1 MNRIPDTPSPGLI
14 QDRGNL
20 QNSQFSSHSRKQSVN
35 AYASLNTG
43 LTIKTREGDIVTL
56 SSNSFS
62 QLDAFEYNS
71 RGEIR
76 TDSASARASQHTREI
91 TLTTGERFSF
101 SVQGDLNEQEL
112 ADIEAIVK
120 GVDSIAAEVAQ
131 GDMDEAF
138 EKAMSM
144 GNYSSVSM
152 YSAEISHQRSYSV
165 SEETRSTSHGPLS
178 GPNPAQGTV
187 GENSQR
193 SLPVDSFF
201 EKMAQLIEKQEEKL
215 LAKAQQPL
223 TALFDQL
230 LKNKEDAEERETP
243 AYGALKTMG
252 DAVDQLI
259 NDILKNAFATTL
271 NGVV

>member
-1 MNRIPDTPSPGLI
+1 MNRISDTSSPGQI

-20 QNSQFSSHSRKQSVN
+20 QNSQFSSHSRKQSVS
-35 AYASLNTG
+35 AYESLNTS

-71 RGEIR
+71 RGEIQ
-76 TDSASARASQHTREI
+76 TDSANARASQHTREI
-91 TLTTGERFSF
+91 TLTTGEQFSF

-120 GVDSIAAEVAQ
+120 GVDSIAAEVAE

-152 YSAEISHQRSYSV
+152 YSAEISHQQSYSV
-165 SEETRSTSHGPLS
+165 SEETRSTSYGPLS
-178 GPNPAQGTV
+178 GSAPGLGTDGGNP
-187 GENSQR
+187 QR
-193 SLPVDSFF
+193 PAVNRFV
-201 EKMAQLIEKQEEKL
+201 EKMAQLIEDQEEKL

-223 TALFDQL
+223 MALFEQL
-230 LKNKEDAEERETP
+230 LKNKEDADEKETP
-243 AYGALKTMG
+243 AYGALKSMG
-252 DAVDQLI
+252 DAVNQLI
-259 NDILKNAFATTL
+259 NDLLEKAFETTL
-271 NGVV
+271 NDVV

>member
-1 MNRIPDTPSPGLI
+1 MNRIPDTSSTGLI

-20 QNSQFSSHSRKQSVN
+20 QNSQFSSHSRRQSVN
-35 AYASLNTG
+35 AYESLDTG

-71 RGEIR
+71 RGEIQ
-76 TDSASARASQHTREI
+76 TDSANARASQHTREI
-91 TLTTGERFSF
+91 TLSTGEQFSF

-120 GVDSIAAEVAQ
+120 GIDSIAAEVAQ
-131 GDMDEAF
+131 GDMGQAV

-144 GNYSSVSM
+144 GNYASVSM

-165 SEETRSTSHGPLS
+165 SEETRSTSYGPLTGS
-178 GPNPAQGTV
+178 APAPGTV
-187 GENSQR
+187 ENSQR
-193 SLPVDSFF
+193 PLPVESFV
-201 EKMAQLIEKQEEKL
+201 ETMTQLIKDQEEKM

-223 TALFDQL
+223 GALFEQL
-230 LKNKEDAEERETP
+230 LKNKEDIGERETP
-243 AYGALKTMG
+243 AYSALKTMG
-252 DAVDQLI
+252 EQVDQLI

-271 NGVV
+271 NGVA